1 MQCFAFLALVVV
13 ALVLVGQTDAWWLVG
28 RNGNNNQ
35 CPSRETATPYYFGTT
50 DLSCMHRNI
59 RGKRSAPSRG
69 TLEWVH
75 RFIYYKGY
83 YFEFF
88 DNSKAYISTQTL
100 FANVCPGGPES
111 SPAGYSELDIDC
123 IKGCARNYRCH
134 FGSYSLL
141 GNNCHHFTNEISQV
155 LCTSGQSCPAW
166 CLDDCNHAV
175 ERN

>member
-1 MQCFAFLALVVV
+1 MQWH
-13 ALVLVGQTDAWWLVG
+13 WWLLPLFWWVKPTLG
-28 RNGNNNQ
+28 GWSGGMETTTNA
-35 CPSRETATPYYFGTT
+35 PVEVHETATPYYFGTT

-75 RFIYYKGY
+75 RFIFYKGY

-88 DNSKAYISTQTL
+88 DNSKAYISTQRQ

-141 GNNCHHFTNEISQV
+141 GNNCHHFTNEISRV

>member
-1 MQCFAFLALVVV
+1 MTEFELKYFNKINSMLYMQ
-13 ALVLVGQTDAWWLVG
+13 
-28 RNGNNNQ
+28 
-35 CPSRETATPYYFGTT
+35 
-50 DLSCMHRNI
+50 NI
-59 RGKRSAPSRG
+59 NKTFCTNDINA
-69 TLEWVH
+69 VFFKM
-75 RFIYYKGY
+75 FI
-83 YFEFF
+83 

-141 GNNCHHFTNEISQV
+141 GNNCHHFTNEISKV

-175 ERN
+175 ETN

>member
-88 DNSKAYISTQTL
+88 GKYNTVAEKDGKAYLLVISKARVAVMQAETILILGHFIQVNKKMT
-100 FANVCPGGPES
+100 
-111 SPAGYSELDIDC
+111 
-123 IKGCARNYRCH
+123 NYRKILV
-134 FGSYSLL
+134 SKRLISRML
-141 GNNCHHFTNEISQV
+141 GRSTKSSVYQNK
-155 LCTSGQSCPAW
+155 
-166 CLDDCNHAV
+166 
-175 ERN
+175 